1 MPGSHRMTERCCP
14 RARQHGLSLVSI
26 TAGLAVV
33 AILAAIAL
41 PTYASYTRRVY
52 ISDGLELA
60 MPAKVAAT
68 EYYELNKG
76 KPNPPPQIIDLGQE
90 QIIEYN
96 LPEEVGS
103 WSGKGVQSVRLA
115 GAMVVVVY
123 STRIDPQGQN
133 NYYLVLKPSTSGSKT
148 VWSCLSGDAA
158 GAALIEANYQMP
170 YGVGMPTSLASSVCR
185 NG

>member
-1 MPGSHRMTERCCP
+1 MPGSHRMPEVPSISR
-14 RARQHGLSLVSI
+14 RQRGLSVVSVL
-26 TAGLAVV
+26 AGLAVV
-33 AILAAIAL
+33 GILAAITV
-41 PTYASYTRRVY
+41 PTYANYTRRVY

-90 QIIEYN
+90 QIIQYN
-96 LPEEVGS
+96 LPEEVGT
-103 WSGKGVQSVRLA
+103 WTGKGVQSVRVA

-123 STRIDPQGQN
+123 STRVDPQGQT
-133 NYYLVLKPSTSGSKT
+133 NYYLVLKPGTSGNKT
-148 VWSCLSGDAA
+148 VWSCLSGNAA
-158 GAALIEANYQMP
+158 DAALIEANYQMP
-170 YGVGMPTSLASSVCR
+170 YGTGMPESLARSACR